1 MTLINGEFCL
11 EAYQITADA
20 TPKQIAPILFL
31 CFFYQFEREFDVYT
45 P

>member
-1 MTLINGEFCL
+1 MLINGEFCL

-20 TPKQIAPILFL
+20 TPKQIVPTLL
-31 CFFYQFEREFDVYT
+31 SCFFHQYEREFDVYM